1 MFAAKHKFHEM
12 IVAICLWNYWNIEII

>member
-12 IVAICLWNYWNIEII
+12 IVAICLWN